1 MKIGLKSYARAAIV
15 AIGFALLMTAC
26 STTKETADLK
36 LAPGFLPKP
45 DLLKRGGPGEY
56 AYIYNNTAVSQAGYN
71 KVILEPVMIWTAPN
85 STLDRV
91 PAEKRQALAND
102 FYGNLYE
109 KLSTH
114 CQMVNIPTPGA
125 IKIRVALVD
134 AEQSDPLANTISTYV
149 PQAHV
154 LNSLTAFAFDDG
166 IGAFAGT
173 ATAESYA
180 TDATGGPGTGT
191 LLWEAADRRGGANQ
205 IGTNTLNSWS
215 DVQEAFQAWSEQA
228 AQGLVKRGIC
238 YP

>member
-1 MKIGLKSYARAAIV
+1 MKSKMRSRGRAAMV
-15 AIGFALLMTAC
+15 AMGLTLLMAAC
-26 STTKETADLK
+26 STTKETADFK

-45 DLLKRGGPGEY
+45 ALLTRGGSGEY
-56 AYIYNNTAVSQAGYN
+56 AYIYNNAAVNQSDYN
-71 KVILEPVMIWTAPN
+71 KVILEPVMIWTTPN

-91 PAEKRQALAND
+91 PAEQRQALAND
-102 FYGNLYE
+102 FYGNLYA

-134 AEQSDPLANTISTYV
+134 VEQSDPLANTISTYV

-180 TDATGGPGTGT
+180 TDATGGPTTGT
-191 LLWEAADRRGGANQ
+191 LLWEGADRRGGANQ
-205 IGTNTLNSWS
+205 IGTNTLNSWG
-215 DVQEAFQAWSEQA
+215 DVQEAFAAWSEQA

-238 YP
+238 YQ